1 MLSFFRRVSKSKVG
15 TGIMA
20 GVLIAI
26 LAGFAVA
33 DIRNFGSGDIGFA
46 MSQNTLAKVGNQTV
60 TEREMSDRMQRR
72 LQQVRQQNPEAGYPT
87 ISGDFDPLLEAL
99 ISERAALAFA
109 DKYGFSFSKKLIDGQ
124 IAQIPAAK
132 GLNGQFSEQAYQA
145 FLQRE
150 RLTDAQIRQLIM
162 ADMVQRLLVTPI
174 AANARVSVGVATPY
188 ASMLLES
195 REGEAVAVPVDSFKA
210 GLKPTDAQLQQF
222 YAANRARY
230 TIPEQRVLRFAT
242 VGPEQVANVTA
253 SPEDIAAYYKANQAT
268 YAAKDTRSISQ
279 VVVPDRATANAIAA
293 RAKSGGTLA
302 AAAAPAGS
310 NAAVTS
316 LQDQTREAYA
326 SVAGN
331 ALAAAAFSA
340 PSGTIVGPVQS
351 DFGWVVAKVDAI
363 RSQAGKTLLQAT
375 PEISE
380 KLSADKRKQAIED
393 VVDKLQTA
401 IDDGGNFAEAA
412 AAAKLPVTTTPP
424 IVASGTARDNLAF
437 KLPSQFAP
445 AVKTGFEIAP
455 NDPPE
460 LVAMADQ
467 GYVLVSPAQVVPASP
482 APLATIKDRVTAD
495 WIGDQALKRA
505 RAAAD
510 AMAAKAERGISLAQ
524 AARESG
530 ATLPAAAPLAAR
542 RIQISGANANVPAP
556 LRALFSVAKGKARV
570 VAVPQA
576 KGFYVVKVNKVVPG
590 NAMLQPVLISRVQS
604 DLAGA
609 VSQDYG
615 QQFLAALRAE
625 AKVKRNESAIAATKS
640 RIASGSN

>member
-1 MLSFFRRVSKSKVG
+1 MLTFFRRVSKSKVG
-15 TGIMA
+15 TAIMA
-20 GVLIAI
+20 GMLIAI
-26 LAGFAVA
+26 LAGFAIA
-33 DIRNFGSGDIGFA
+33 DISSFGSGNVGFG
-46 MSQNTLAKVGNQTV
+46 MGQNTLAKVGDQVV
-60 TEREMSDRMQRR
+60 TEREMSERMQRR
-72 LQQVRQQNPEAGYPT
+72 LQQVRQQNPEANYSS
-87 ISGDFDPLLEAL
+87 ISGDFDPLLASL
-99 ISERAALAFA
+99 ISERAALSFA

-124 IAQIPAAK
+124 IAQIPQTK
-132 GLNGQFSEQAYQA
+132 GLNGQFSEQAYQQ

-150 RLTDAQIRQLIM
+150 RLTDTQVRQLIL
-162 ADMVQRLLVTPI
+162 ADMIQRLLVTPI

-195 REGEAVAVPVDSFKA
+195 REGEAVAVPVDSFKS
-210 GLKPTDAQLQQF
+210 GLKPTEAQLQQF
-222 YAANRARY
+222 YAGNRARY
-230 TIPEQRVLRFAT
+230 TIPEQRVLRLAT

-268 YAAKDTRSISQ
+268 YAARDTRSISQ
-279 VVVPDRATANAIAA
+279 VVVPDRATANGIAA

-316 LQDQTREAYA
+316 LQDQTREAYS

-331 ALAAAAFSA
+331 AAAAAAFSA
-340 PSGTIVGPVQS
+340 PSGAIVGPVQS
-351 DFGWVVAKVDAI
+351 DFGWVIAKVDAV
-363 RSQAGKTLLQAT
+363 RSQGGKTLAQAT

-380 KLSADKRKQAIED
+380 KLTADKRKQAIED

-401 IDDGGNFAEAA
+401 IDEGSNFTEAA
-412 AAAKLPVTTTPP
+412 AAAKLAVTSTPP
-424 IVASGTARDNLAF
+424 IVASGAARDNPAF
-437 KLPSQFAP
+437 KLPPQFAP

-455 NDPPE
+455 NDAPE
-460 LVAMADQ
+460 LVAMGDQ

-482 APLATIKDRVTAD
+482 APLATIQDRVTAD

-530 ATLPAAAPLAAR
+530 ATLPPAAPLAAR
-542 RIQISGANANVPAP
+542 RIQISGANAEVPAP
-556 LRALFSVAKGKARV
+556 LRALFAVAKAKARV

-590 NAMLQPVLISRVQS
+590 NAMLQPVLISRVQT
-604 DLAGA
+604 DLSQA

>member
-1 MLSFFRRVSKSKVG
+1 MLTFFRRVSKSKVG

-33 DIRNFGSGDIGFA
+33 DIRNFGSGDIGFG
-46 MSQNTLAKVGNQTV
+46 MGQNTLAKAGDQAV
-60 TEREMSDRMQRR
+60 TEREMSERMQRR
-72 LQQVRQQNPEAGYPT
+72 LQQARQENPEANYSS

-99 ISERAALAFA
+99 INERAALAFA
-109 DKYGFSFSKKLIDGQ
+109 DKYGFSFSKKLVDGQ
-124 IAQIPAAK
+124 IAQLPQAK
-132 GLNGQFSEQAYQA
+132 GLNGQFSEQAYQQ

-150 RLTDAQIRQLIM
+150 RLTDAQVRQLIL

-195 REGEAVAVPVDSFKA
+195 REGEAVAVPVELFKS

-363 RSQAGKTLLQAT
+363 RSQAGKTLSQAT

-401 IDDGGNFAEAA
+401 IDDGGNFADAA

-424 IVASGTARDNLAF
+424 IVASGTARDNPAF
-437 KLPSQFAP
+437 KLPPQFAP

-590 NAMLQPVLISRVQS
+590 NAMLQPVLISRVQT